1 MPVET
6 RPSPRRERHPA
17 RAAAART
24 QEAAAEPS
32 SGDPG
37 VTITA
42 DQTASPPHTAAK
54 PRAAGCR
61 GIAQPTRLAAAA
73 AHETCPSQ
81 PRSRSGARRRAR
93 GPGCCPRPASVPPH
107 PPARQAQLPPA
118 SRERRKV
125 PSLMLLNI
133 LKVLHGYLQRCRSYL
148 IQ

>member
-1 MPVET
+1 MPAET

-37 VTITA
+37 VTITT
-42 DQTASPPHTAAK
+42 DQTASPPHAAAK

-61 GIAQPTRLAAAA
+61 GIAQPTR
-73 AHETCPSQ
+73 C
-81 PRSRSGARRRAR
+81 RRGARDV
-93 GPGCCPRPASVPPH
+93 SVPAPFLLWCEAQSSGTRLLLPPGLRAPH

-118 SRERRKV
+118 SREHRKV
-125 PSLMLLNI
+125 PALMLLNS